1 MAQKADLVIIGAGAV
16 GTALARELSP
26 LALKILVVDR
36 LHDVGGDA
44 SKSNSAIIHTGF
56 DAPPG
61 TLESRL
67 VTEANPLYDA
77 LCRDLD
83 IPFRRV
89 GAVLVALTE
98 EEEAELPYIL
108 EKARANGVPDVERLE
123 AAAIRRMEPAVNP
136 SVRCG
141 LLVPRESVIDPFL
154 LVVAQAEV
162 AASNGVEFSTGR
174 EVTGL
179 ESRPDGFRIA
189 TSRGDIEAS
198 FLVNAAGLFT
208 DRLSAM
214 LGIKDFTV
222 HPRRGQ
228 FHVLD
233 RAAPVNVARIILP
246 VPTKTTKGRLLAPT
260 VHGNWLMGPTA
271 EELEDRLTH
280 RTTREG
286 LAEVVRDVRRLV
298 PSVDPAWAITQ
309 YDGLRPVRTPDGFH
323 LRPFR
328 EVPGYLELSG
338 IRSTGVTASVAVAR
352 YAAGL
357 LHEMG
362 LSARTR
368 PNPVTRRKGIPCFR
382 DADPAAR
389 AALVESDP
397 LYASV
402 ICRCET
408 VTEAEILQAIRRIP
422 GARDLDGIKRRVRAG
437 LGRCQAGFCGT
448 RIPGILAR
456 ETGCT
461 VQEVT
466 KKGPGSRILDG
477 DAKGQRQAA
486 S

>member
-1 MAQKADLVIIGAGAV
+1 MAEKTDLLIIGAGAV
-16 GTALARELSP
+16 GTALARELSR
-26 LALKILVVDR
+26 LSLRILVVDR

-67 VTEANPLYDA
+67 VTQANPMYDRLA
-77 LCRDLD
+77 ADLD

-89 GAVLVALTE
+89 GAILVALSE
-98 EEEAELPYIL
+98 EEEAELPHIL
-108 EKARANGVPDVERLE
+108 EKALANGVPDVERLE
-123 AAAIRRMEPAVNP
+123 AAAIRGMEPAVNP
-136 SVRCG
+136 AVRCG
-141 LLVPRESVIDPFL
+141 LLVPRESIIDPFL

-179 ESRPDGFRIA
+179 QRHPGGFLVA

-198 FLVNAAGLFT
+198 FVVNAAGMFT
-208 DRLSAM
+208 DRLSAQ

-233 RAAPVNVARIILP
+233 RAAPVGVQRIILP

-260 VHGNWLMGPTA
+260 VHGNWIMGPTA
-271 EELEDRLTH
+271 EELEDRTTH
-280 RTTREG
+280 GTTQEG

-298 PSVDPAWAITQ
+298 PGADPSWAITQ
-309 YDGLRPVRTPDGFH
+309 YDGLRPVRTPDGYH
-323 LRPFR
+323 LRSFPGI
-328 EVPGYLELSG
+328 PGYLELSG

-352 YAAGL
+352 YASDL
-357 LHEMG
+357 LQQMG
-362 LSARTR
+362 LPQAARTG
-368 PNPVTRRKGIPCFR
+368 PVTRRKGISCFR
-382 DADPAAR
+382 EAEPAAR
-389 AALVESDP
+389 AALVEGDP

-408 VTEAEILQAIRRIP
+408 VTEAEILQAIRRTP
-422 GARDLDGIKRRVRAG
+422 GARDVDGIKRRVRAG
-437 LGRCQAGFCGT
+437 LGRCQGGFCGS
-448 RIPGILAR
+448 RIPAILAR
-456 ETGCT
+456 ELGCT
-461 VQEVT
+461 LHEVS
-466 KKGPGSRILDG
+466 KKGPGSEILNG
-477 DAKGQRQAA
+477 GTKSQRRAA